1 MGGKLNGTKYFL
13 TENFNLITDPI
24 NEFVMSFH
32 PPILIKNLILLIFI
46 SIVSQYFCFGLSF
59 AGATKPGQDSKEA
72 KDLKNGEYASFTP
85 EGDIRRFSGET
96 LYYDI
101 DFMIF
106 SQAATAQI
114 SFFEEN
120 GKYKSLLTVETR
132 GFVGFITSYVKHVY
146 EATFDIVENGKRLR
160 TLNFEREVIEGEKR
174 EKIVHALDHSSLLHS
189 MFFYQNKNL
198 INQFKK
204 PLPLGYQDDV
214 LGAFYN
220 IRNAVYGEVEKG
232 QTFEIPTFWTKF
244 ADDKDKVKQPK
255 PMLVRILTDE
265 ERKRVD
271 QEEDGGKFTSSNLLV
286 KMLVPSDLY
295 ETKNGEL
302 YYWAS
307 NHLIPTESIYKD
319 FILFGDLHIKFVKRE
334 FRPNGNP

>member
-1 MGGKLNGTKYFL
+1 MYFQ
-13 TENFNLITDPI
+13 
-24 NEFVMSFH
+24 S
-32 PPILIKNLILLIFI
+32 IKSIKVFILLIFASII
-46 SIVSQYFCFGLSF
+46 SQGFCVGITFSGSPHPSQNL
-59 AGATKPGQDSKEA
+59 KESKV
-72 KDLKNGEYASFTP
+72 LNIGEYASFKP
-85 EGDIRRFSGET
+85 EGDIRRFAGET

-106 SQAATAQI
+106 SQAAKAKI

-120 GKYKSLLTVETR
+120 HKYKSLLTVETQ

-146 EATFDIVENGKRLR
+146 EATFEVVDNGKRLR
-160 TLNFEREVIEGEKR
+160 TLKFYREVTVGDEKER
-174 EKIVHALDHSSLLHS
+174 IVHALDHSSLLHY
-189 MFFYQNKNL
+189 MFFYQNKDLMNR
-198 INQFKK
+198 FKK
-204 PLPLGYQDDV
+204 PLPSGYQDDV

-220 IRNAVYGEVEKG
+220 IRNAVYGEVKKG
-232 QTFEIPTFWTKF
+232 KTFEIPTFWTKF
-244 ADDKDKVKQPK
+244 ADDEDEGKQPK

-271 QEEDGGKFTSSNLLV
+271 QKEDRGKSTSSKLLV

-319 FILFGDLHIKFVKRE
+319 FILFGDLHIKLVKRE
-334 FRPNGNP
+334 FHTEVNP

>member
-1 MGGKLNGTKYFL
+1 MYFQ
-13 TENFNLITDPI
+13 
-24 NEFVMSFH
+24 S
-32 PPILIKNLILLIFI
+32 IKSIKFFILLIFA
-46 SIVSQYFCFGLSF
+46 SIMCQGFCIGITF
-59 AGATKPGQDSKEA
+59 ARSPHPSWDFKESKVLE
-72 KDLKNGEYASFTP
+72 NGEYASFTP
-85 EGDIRRFSGET
+85 EGDIRRFAGET

-106 SQAATAQI
+106 SQAAKAKI
-114 SFFEEN
+114 SFFKEN
-120 GKYKSLLTVETR
+120 QKYKSILTVETQ

-146 EATFDIVENGKRLR
+146 EATFEVVDNGKRLR
-160 TLNFEREVIEGEKR
+160 TLKFDREVTVGDGKER
-174 EKIVHALDHSSLLHS
+174 LVHALDHSSLLHY

-198 INQFKK
+198 VKQFKK
-204 PLPLGYQDDV
+204 PLPPGYQDDV

-220 IRNAVYGEVEKG
+220 IRNAVYGKVKKG

-244 ADDKDKVKQPK
+244 ADNKNEAKQPK
-255 PMLVRILTDE
+255 PMLVRILTNE
-265 ERKRVD
+265 ERRRVD
-271 QEEDGGKFTSSNLLV
+271 KEEDGGKLTSSKLLV

-319 FILFGDLHIKFVKRE
+319 FILFGDLHIKLVKRE
-334 FRPNGNP
+334 FQKNGNP

>member
-1 MGGKLNGTKYFL
+1 MNFWL
-13 TENFNLITDPI
+13 TEGPP
-24 NEFVMSFH
+24 NEVVMCFQS
-32 PPILIKNLILLIFI
+32 IKSIKVFILLLFA
-46 SIVSQYFCFGLSF
+46 SILSQGFCFGITF
-59 AGATKPGQDSKEA
+59 AGSPHLIQDFKESKVL
-72 KDLKNGEYASFTP
+72 DNGEYASFKP
-85 EGDIRRFSGET
+85 EGDIRRFAGET

-106 SQAATAQI
+106 SQAATAKI

-120 GKYKSLLTVETR
+120 HKYKSVLTVETQ

-146 EATFDIVENGKRLR
+146 EATFDIVGNGKRLR
-160 TLNFEREVIEGEKR
+160 TLRFDREVTVGNGQER
-174 EKIVHALDHSSLLHS
+174 IVHALDHSS
-189 MFFYQNKNL
+189 MFHYMFLYQNKNL

-204 PLPLGYQDDV
+204 PLPMGYQDDV

-220 IRNAVYGEVEKG
+220 IRNGVYGKVEKG
-232 QTFEIPTFWTKF
+232 QHFKIPTFWTKGTEE
-244 ADDKDKVKQPK
+244 KNKRQQPK
-255 PMLVRILTDE
+255 PMLVQILTDA
-265 ERKRVD
+265 ERQQLE
-271 QEEDGGKFTSSNLLV
+271 QEEDEGKLENSRILV

-307 NHLIPTESIYKD
+307 NHFIPTEAIYKD

-334 FRPNGNP
+334 FRPREFNNETLDNFLLR

>member
-1 MGGKLNGTKYFL
+1 
-13 TENFNLITDPI
+13 
-24 NEFVMSFH
+24 MSFQ
-32 PPILIKNLILLIFI
+32 PPISIKSLILLIFI
-46 SIVSQYFCFGLSF
+46 SIVSQCFCFGFSF
-59 AGATKPGQDSKEA
+59 AGEPKPGQDSKEA
-72 KDLKNGEYASFTP
+72 KVLKNGEYASFTP

-132 GFVGFITSYVKHVY
+132 GFVGFLTSYVKHVY
-146 EATFDIVENGKRLR
+146 EATFDIVENGKRVR
-160 TLNFEREVIEGEKR
+160 TLNFNREVIER
-174 EKIVHALDHSSLLHS
+174 EGRERIVHALDHSSLLHY

-198 INQFKK
+198 VNRFKK
-204 PLPLGYQDDV
+204 PLPMGYQDDV

-220 IRNAVYGEVEKG
+220 IRNGVYGKVEKG
-232 QTFEIPTFWTKF
+232 KIFEIPTFWTKV
-244 ADDKDKVKQPK
+244 ASDTDKEQQPK
-255 PMLVRILTDE
+255 PMLVQILTDA
-265 ERKRVD
+265 ERQQVE
-271 QEEDGGKFTSSNLLV
+271 QEEDEGKLESSKLLV

-295 ETKNGEL
+295 ETKNGEV

-319 FILFGDLHIKFVKRE
+319 FILFGDLNIKFVKRE
-334 FRPNGNP
+334 FHPNGNSE